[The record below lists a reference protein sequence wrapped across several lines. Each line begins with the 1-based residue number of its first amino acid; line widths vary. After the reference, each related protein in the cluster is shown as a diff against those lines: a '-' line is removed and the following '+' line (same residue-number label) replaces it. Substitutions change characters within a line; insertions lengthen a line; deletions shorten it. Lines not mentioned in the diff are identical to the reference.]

1 MRAELRGAAAWY
13 EERAGLG
20 ADLFDKFDQA
30 IDEIIRVPRTWV
42 RWATAPPDME
52 IRRYFVRPYLYYIPY
67 LVSANGDVF
76 VMAFAHEKQRPGY
89 WLERL
94 PGGKLGKRE

>member
-1 MRAELRGAAAWY
+1 MGRFRQHPAVRAELRGAAAWY

-52 IRRYFVRPYLYYIPY
+52 IRRYFRK
-67 LVSANGDVF
+67 LV
-76 VMAFAHEKQRPGY
+76 E
-89 WLERL
+89 LEFPHLAVLSYQELSPEMNIQPIARIS
-94 PGGKLGKRE
+94 LG